1 MAIIIADRLT
11 PWWEFFM
18 VGISLWAMDMMMDM
32 RWTSMICTDSFACS
46 PPAAIAASR
55 LVLVVPERKH

>member
-1 MAIIIADRLT
+1 MQFAPDDDD
-11 PWWEFFM
+11 E
-18 VGISLWAMDMMMDM
+18 MMMDMVVMMMNM

-55 LVLVVPERKH
+55 LVLVVPERRQ